1 VDAFSKEMEFDI
13 DVFDSLVKGG
23 VLREINGG
31 VVVAEDR
38 GRCSWCEVDAGQ

>member
-1 VDAFSKEMEFDI
+1 VDTFSKEMELDI

-23 VLREINGG
+23 VLREINGS

-38 GRCSWCEVDAGQ
+38 GRCSWCEIDARQ